1 MPKFGNFF
9 IIKNVR
15 KKKILYSIY
24 CVSIL
29 VALSLFLVFHNNTS
43 TNSQQSEIYAAGLTL
58 NCSRSI
64 NIPVGTSFEFENGF
78 INVSPVE
85 AKSSMSCEIVAKTGS
100 ASDGLILNDNVF
112 YANEIGIYNL
122 KYSVASSETKSLS
135 ETIVVNVVEESS
147 PILNIDT
154 LKVEEDFA
162 IQDVFN
168 LNANAD
174 VDISVDKE
182 MINLT
187 NDTLTPISNGE
198 TEIEISF
205 TENFVKLNKVYLIN
219 ILPADFYNIRIDSVL
234 VKDMVCTIQYKVLN
248 NDETV
253 VNQNLKVVID
263 NPNVSVIN
271 NCSPILEIMSTVKE
285 KVNLTLYLEEQKN
298 VKVNL
303 TIDFNNE

>member
-24 CVSIL
+24 CVGIL

-122 KYSVASSETKSLS
+122 KYRVASSETKSLS

-154 LKVEEDFA
+154 LKVEEEFA

-168 LNANAD
+168 LNTNAD

-219 ILPADFYNIRIDSVL
+219 ILPADFYNIRIDSVV
-234 VKDMVCTIQYKVLN
+234 VKDMICTIQYKVLN

-271 NCSPILEIMSTVKE
+271 NCSPILEITSTIKE
-285 KVNLTLYLEEQKN
+285 KVNITLYLEEQKN

>member
-122 KYSVASSETKSLS
+122 KYRVASSETKSLS

-154 LKVEEDFA
+154 LKVEEEFA

-219 ILPADFYNIRIDSVL
+219 ILPADFYNIRIDSVV
-234 VKDMVCTIQYKVLN
+234 VKDMICTIQYKVLN

-271 NCSPILEIMSTVKE
+271 NCSPILEITSTIKE
-285 KVNLTLYLEEQKN
+285 KVNITLYLEEQKN